1 MLLSLKEKLH
11 EEEGLAFSVKLKS
24 FKRKIHLGIFQCWN
38 TQKKHYE
45 SLSCKT
51 LEMLFR
57 SMHAEKRLSENKEYV
72 LTPE

>member
-11 EEEGLAFSVKLKS
+11 EEEGLVFSIKFKS
-24 FKRKIHLGIFQCWN
+24 FKSKIHLVIFQCWN
-38 TQKKHYE
+38 AQKKHYE
-45 SLSCKT
+45 SLSCKM

-57 SMHAEKRLSENKEYV
+57 SVHAEERVSENKEYV